1 MAEETTIADQAATAA
16 KRPGPGSSMTGAATN
31 AMHRASAVIERGTE
45 ALLQRRRPAWPLAI
59 MRIMY
64 GFVLLAWTVTL
75 MPDVDDLLG
84 SDALVSSRFA
94 TQGRWRYFDLDTTG
108 AIWIALVVL
117 IVASVAIIVGWRP
130 TEWFILTFLVLVAV
144 QRRNPMILNSG
155 DLVLRNFAV
164 LLALT
169 PTGAALSVDRW
180 RRYGRAALRS
190 APMVA
195 PWGLRL
201 LQFQMMVIYF
211 FAFWSKS
218 GALWRDGTAVSTVLR
233 IGDLARFD
241 SPDWLVS
248 NVVIITLFTWG
259 ALAIEL
265 ALAML
270 LWFKPLRPLLIV
282 LGISLHVFIDVFIIV
297 GFFGPLMI
305 TGLMAFTD
313 AERIDRFVHRRWPLP
328 STVQT

>member
-1 MAEETTIADQAATAA
+1 MADATTAA
-16 KRPGPGSSMTGAATN
+16 NADVTPTVAARDVLQ
-31 AMHRASAVIERGTE
+31 RASATFERGTE
-45 ALLQRRRPAWPLAI
+45 VLLQRRRPAWPLAI

-64 GFVLLAWTVTL
+64 GFVLLAWTLTMAL
-75 MPDVDDLLG
+75 DVDDLLG
-84 SDALVSSRFA
+84 SDALVPSRFA
-94 TQGRWRYFDLDTTG
+94 TQGRWRYFDLETTG
-108 AIWIALVVL
+108 AVWIALIVL
-117 IVASVAIIVGWRP
+117 VAAAIAIIVGWRP

-144 QRRNPMILNSG
+144 QRRNPVILNSG

-164 LLALT
+164 LLAMS

-180 RRYGRAALRS
+180 RRYGRATLRTS
-190 APMVA
+190 PMVA

-201 LQFQMMVIYF
+201 LQLQVMVIYF

-218 GALWRDGTAVSTVLR
+218 GDLWTKGTAVSTVFR

-241 SPDWLVS
+241 SPEWLVS
-248 NVVIITLFTWG
+248 NVVIIALFTWG

-265 ALAML
+265 SLSML
-270 LWFKPLRPLLIV
+270 LWVKRLRPFLIV
-282 LGISLHVFIDVFIIV
+282 LGISLHVFIDLFIIV

-313 AERIDRFVHRRWPLP
+313 AERIDRFVKRRWPSA
-328 STVQT
+328 STVPP